1 MRHLRSFRL
10 LNNSKKVIGKSMK
23 RLKREKRTKI
33 QKKGFKIIAR
43 IKHFMMCL
51 MYFGPTIT
59 LLN

>member
-10 LNNSKKVIGKSMK
+10 LNNSRKVIGKGMK
-23 RLKREKRTKI
+23 RLKREKRIKI

-43 IKHFMMCL
+43 VKLFMMYL

-59 LLN
+59 PLN